1 MSGHSKWSTI
11 KHKKG
16 ALDKKRGKVFSKVIR
31 EITAAVKL
39 GGGGVLES
47 NPRLRQAVAQ
57 ARSVNMPSDTIQKRT
72 NYIRLREKTYIHG
85 STNDLLARRQP
96 CVRDSSVLYPKTI

>member
-39 GGGGVLES
+39 GGGGSMGDTNSVAFLFKEVGCITLTKNQVTEETLADLVIES
-47 NPRLRQAVAQ
+47 GGEDYAKN
-57 ARSVNMPSDTIQKRT
+57 
-72 NYIRLREKTYIHG
+72 
-85 STNDLLARRQP
+85 STLG
-96 CVRDSSVLYPKTI
+96 

>member
-47 NPRLRQAVAQ
+47 VKSQITAHFETSGTL
-57 ARSVNMPSDTIQKRT
+57 ARSVNMPSDT
-72 NYIRLREKTYIHG
+72 
-85 STNDLLARRQP
+85 
-96 CVRDSSVLYPKTI
+96 